1 MIEEMPILQKFL
13 KQRKSKKNIDYEK
26 QQKEKPLTMSKIKS
40 SYEKYLNY
48 DKKKD
53 ESYLRQNTLST
64 LYLSYFPSFLYIL
77 FILSHFF
84 PSFFFF
90 VK

>member
-64 LYLSYFPSFLYIL
+64 LYLIFPLFYIFFSYFLIFFLL
-77 FILSHFF
+77 
-84 PSFFFF
+84 FFF